1 MDLTAILKELR
12 VNAGLTQKELA
23 AKLGI
28 GQSTIVGY
36 EKGIREPTVSNLAL
50 YAKYFNVSIDYIVGL
65 EDDFGIKVDSKELI
79 KRPDYDITDKQLT
92 DFMKL
97 FKVMTEVQKAQ
108 VLGFV
113 IGMLE
118 NAGVNVKAVLGY

>member
-1 MDLTAILKELR
+1 MDLTEILKELR

-65 EDDFGIKVDSKELI
+65 EDDFGVRVDDKEKKPDTLSAEERRLLEGYREINASGKKLVMQTVETLRTTASGSGSGSK
-79 KRPDYDITDKQLT
+79 
-92 DFMKL
+92 
-97 FKVMTEVQKAQ
+97 Q
-108 VLGFV
+108 VG
-113 IGMLE
+113 G
-118 NAGVNVKAVLGY
+118 